1 MQADVLVNAPGPL
14 LITDEMRAA
23 AREAPGGWL
32 FAVDPHLDPAAG
44 VPDYGLIG
52 AWRIDHDGEIGAEF
66 RANPDYRPSPVARG
80 WPQPTDELDRTAQLA
95 ATGYATLDDVAVA
108 LLVHEVAYLTAA
120 DGAAVVDEAGRV
132 SVFTEPPADPEAL
145 PDGTVWRRS
154 TGRVLASHL
163 PEGADV
169 VVNPGRWEALLPAAE
184 FAARVS
190 GAASGEEL
198 VARIEEFLAG
208 ELDPRALHAAFCA
221 AHVFCQ
227 AGDTPGFLAIEDDG
241 DRVVPVFTSLV
252 ELARS
257 AGQSAWFS
265 TIGQEVLDLLPD
277 GYDIVVDP
285 GSSHPLRLLGSAT
298 ELRERDPATAAPAP
312 RSAR

>member
-14 LITDEMRAA
+14 LITAEMRAA

-32 FAVDPHLDPAAG
+32 FAVDPHLDPAAE
-44 VPDYGLIG
+44 VPDHGLIG
-52 AWRIDHDGEIGAEF
+52 AWRIDEDGEIGAEF

-80 WPQPTDELDRTAQLA
+80 WPQLADGLDRTAQLA
-95 ATGYATLDDVAVA
+95 ASGYTTLDDVTAA
-108 LLVHEVAYLTAA
+108 LLVHEVAYLAAA
-120 DGAAVVDEAGRV
+120 DGVAVLDQDGRV
-132 SVFTEPPADPEAL
+132 NVFSTPPPPDSRVLPEGAL
-145 PDGTVWRRS
+145 WRRS
-154 TGRVLASHL
+154 TGRALASHL
-163 PEGADV
+163 PGGADV
-169 VVNPGRWEALLPAAE
+169 LVNPGRWEALLPAAE
-184 FAARVS
+184 LAARAS

-208 ELDPRALHAAFCA
+208 ELDPHALHTAFCG

-227 AGDTPGFLAIEDDG
+227 AGDTPGFLAVEEDG

-252 ELARS
+252 ELARF
-257 AGQSAWFS
+257 AGQTAWFS
-265 TIGQEVLDLLPD
+265 TIGQELLDLLPD

-298 ELRERDPATAAPAP
+298 ELRERDP
-312 RSAR
+312 R